1 MTKTPLSRR
10 IRLSKSLLR
19 GLLMSGLMLLSI
31 LTMMMT
37 MMMLSSSVSS
47 FPVVPSMVLPTAIT
61 RSRSTTTAMPPP
73 LPVMASSLLLQQ
85 VCRTARTKNCLL
97 LGGDSRS
104 LYYGQR
110 CDQRGDHSIQRTITG
125 KQQLRKTRIV
135 HAVSLMGKLVAQVAL
150 KNESR
155 RISSKQRRISKT
167 GCIHQHT
174 VHQIILKRMKNL
186 RRTVTTI
193 AYGFVLLFG
202 SIFYTGAV
210 QSVQPC
216 HASLP
221 SPSSA
226 IVETTTLMSSTRS
239 TTPAPI
245 GRSDMVVVA
254 TAVTTTAASE
264 GELVELERHND
275 DEKEEEEEEISKSLG
290 GEVTSTKHG
299 EQRDLGEQSP
309 QTDVAATEER
319 TSNHEAKTGDSP
331 TVVAKILDSGENFIS
346 PVAAT
351 VVGSG
356 TVFLLR
362 KQNNS
367 PREENDDGETTQ
379 DTVQDVKK
387 VTAPAAAVATTTSQM
402 TELLPLMTK
411 KYIDARSQ
419 PKSFTEESTLADK
432 YASIPDVGDRA
443 FQILLDLGMIES
455 SS

>member
-10 IRLSKSLLR
+10 IRRSNSLLIR
-19 GLLMSGLMLLSI
+19 LMMSGLMMLLSI
-31 LTMMMT
+31 LTMT
-37 MMMLSSSVSS
+37 MMLSSSVSS

-61 RSRSTTTAMPPP
+61 RSRSTTTAMSPT
-73 LPVMASSLLLQQ
+73 LPVMVSSLLLQQ
-85 VCRTARTKNCLL
+85 VGRTARTKNDLL
-97 LGGDSRS
+97 LGGISRP
-104 LYYGQR
+104 LDYGQR

-135 HAVSLMGKLVAQVAL
+135 AAVSLMGKLLAHVAL
-150 KNESR
+150 KNDNR
-155 RISSKQRRISKT
+155 CVSSKQRRINKT
-167 GCIHQHT
+167 DSIQHT
-174 VHQIILKRMKNL
+174 VHQIILMQMKNL
-186 RRTVTTI
+186 RRTFTVVL
-193 AYGFVLLFG
+193 YSFVLLFG

>member
-1 MTKTPLSRR
+1 
-10 IRLSKSLLR
+10 
-19 GLLMSGLMLLSI
+19 MSGLMLLSI

-110 CDQRGDHSIQRTITG
+110 CDQHGDHSIQRTVTG

-367 PREENDDGETTQ
+367 LRDENDDNETTQ

-387 VTAPAAAVATTTSQM
+387 VAAPAPAPATTTTTTGQM
-402 TELLPLMTK
+402 TELWPLMTK
-411 KYIDARSQ
+411 KYIDVRSQ
-419 PKSFTEESTLADK
+419 PKSVTEESTLAAK